1 MADQEKNKLD
11 STVESL
17 FKGLDGFLSTK
28 TVVGEAVKA
37 GDSIL
42 LPLSDVSFGLGA
54 GAFSGKEKDNGGGGM
69 GAKMSPSA
77 VLQIMKDG
85 SVRVINLKNQDAV
98 AKIIDMVPGI
108 VSRFTKKGNDDVTD
122 EQIRDAFKESEKAEE
137 KGSGEE

>member
-1 MADQEKNKLD
+1 MSDQEKNNLD
-11 STVESL
+11 STVEAL

-28 TVVGEAVKA
+28 TIVGEAVKA

-54 GAFSGKEKDNGGGGM
+54 GAFSAKEKDNGGGGM

-77 VLQIMKDG
+77 VLQIEKDG

-108 VSRFTKKGNDDVTD
+108 VSRFTKKDTSTSED
-122 EQIRDAFKESEKAEE
+122 EKIREAFGEKTE
-137 KGSGEE
+137 